1 MFQLGNVVTDGN
13 YYCVQWVSW
22 KDNNDNEFHV
32 WFSDKSFKSEYDDYE
47 IEIVPPVDAMDVF
60 FTTRT
65 QVEAELAKTPVNL
78 LTKKANAKKGS
89 SPVTVF
95 RLDIF

>member
-1 MFQLGNVVTDGN
+1 M
-13 YYCVQWVSW
+13 QWM
-22 KDNNDNEFHV
+22 
-32 WFSDKSFKSEYDDYE
+32 Y
-47 IEIVPPVDAMDVF
+47 F

-95 RLDIF
+95 RLDIFKWHNPVNRRPE